1 MHPDKTNIL
10 TSLTHLHK
18 DFSPLTSTSHSIS
31 KEPALPTHTLT
42 PLPRGPPHVEPGTNP
57 TVQARSHTQIHIATL
72 GTQPPHRAADP
83 PRPSHMANA
92 SESIVRVSLF
102 CTGRYVP
109 NIGFAVEKDLA
120 RGLQLARL
128 FTWDRRPASRRVGTG
143 GPEFGT
149 EGRRKW

>member
-1 MHPDKTNIL
+1 MHPDKTNIP
-10 TSLTHLHK
+10 TSLVHLHG
-18 DFSPLTSTSHSIS
+18 DSSPLTPTSHSRS

-42 PLPRGPPHVEPGTNP
+42 PLPHGPPHVEPGTKP
-57 TVQARSHTQIHIATL
+57 TIQARSHAKIHIA
-72 GTQPPHRAADP
+72 PPHRAADP

-102 CTGRYVP
+102 CTRRYVP
-109 NIGFAVEKDLA
+109 NIRFAVGKHLA

-128 FTWDRRPASRRVGTG
+128 FTWNRRPASRRVGTG

-149 EGRRKW
+149 EGRQRW